1 MMKIEI
7 STIDTYRKTKAISGM
22 NGRVM
27 FKTKIDNSFLSNPS
41 EQLSVSNSKMGGILG
56 ESNRR
61 VESDSLSKTIG
72 YSASRVPGPTSSPVL
87 GRRPDQISSTVD
99 DGGYLAGC
107 GAGQDGTVVA
117 GEGVDVD
124 LGLVLADLRE
134 ITDKLVNIQLGV
146 HIFSK
151 STFIFKIFVKKSLL
165 HSKKLRYV
173 QLLYAPVPSWGKY

>member
-1 MMKIEI
+1 
-7 STIDTYRKTKAISGM
+7 M

-61 VESDSLSKTIG
+61 VEIDSLSKTIG

-87 GRRPDQISSTVD
+87 GRRPEQISSTVD

-146 HIFSK
+146 HIFFSFK
-151 STFIFKIFVKKSLL
+151 RYFIFKIFVKKSLH
-165 HSKKLRYV
+165 HSKKLGYV
-173 QLLYAPVPSWGKY
+173 QLLYAPDCPSAEQVEVLMV